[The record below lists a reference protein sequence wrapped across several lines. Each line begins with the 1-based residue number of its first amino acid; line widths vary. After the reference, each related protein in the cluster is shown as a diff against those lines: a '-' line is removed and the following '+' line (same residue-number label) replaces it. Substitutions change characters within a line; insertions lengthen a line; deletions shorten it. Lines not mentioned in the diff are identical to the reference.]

1 MCNFCL
7 FQGWFGTTALYYGTY
22 IDESVSLIDGL
33 YYNIP
38 EAYFLVLLFSFI
50 FYIIVIIRR

>member
-1 MCNFCL
+1 MSDFCI

-22 IDESVSLIDGL
+22 IDESVSLIVGL

-38 EAYFLVLLFSFI
+38 EAYFLVILLSYI